1 MSPPQV
7 LISAHPFAE
16 HTSVPLELLQSAGL
30 GIRRHGFGRKPT
42 AIELHGLLSG
52 ATALIAGTEPLP
64 RELLAACPRLRVI
77 SRLGVGLDSID
88 IEFCQAQGITVLTTP
103 DVATVA
109 VAEYT
114 LGLMLSLCRGIGSS
128 DRALRQGQWQRHFGL
143 GLAGTRLGLL
153 GFGRIGQAIS
163 QRARALG
170 MQVLAHDPGL
180 RAEAHPGI
188 EPCGFEELLA
198 KAQILSLHLPLTPAT
213 RRLLDAEALSRL
225 PPGSYLINTAR
236 GEIIDEAALYRALTT
251 GHLAGAALDVFSQEP
266 YTGPLSTLPNVIL
279 TPHQAANSRQARIAM
294 ETAAASN
301 VVAFL
306 RGVRAERRRADGS

>member
-1 MSPPQV
+1 MSPQV

-16 HTSVPLELLQSAGL
+16 HASAPLELLRSAGF
-30 GIRRHGFGRKPT
+30 GIRRHGLSRKPSPS
-42 AIELHGLLSG
+42 ELHGLLSG
-52 ATALIAGTEPLP
+52 ATALIAGTEPLS
-64 RELLAACPRLRVI
+64 RELLAACPSLRVI

-88 IEFCQAQGITVLTTP
+88 TAFCQRQGIAILTTP

-114 LGLMLSLCRGIGSS
+114 LGLMLSLCRGIGIS
-128 DRALRQGQWQRHFGL
+128 DRAMRQGQWQRHFGL

-153 GFGRIGQAIS
+153 GLGRIGQAVA
-163 QRARALG
+163 QRAQALG
-170 MQVLAHDPGL
+170 MQVLAHDPWL
-180 RAEAHPGI
+180 RPEAPPGI

-213 RRLLDAEALSRL
+213 RHLLDAQALARL
-225 PPGSYLINTAR
+225 SPGSYLINTAR
-236 GEIIDEAALYRALTT
+236 GEIIDEAALYQALAS
-251 GHLAGAALDVFSQEP
+251 GHLAGAALDVLSQEP
-266 YTGPLSTLPNVIL
+266 YSGPLATLPNVIL

-301 VVAFL
+301 LVAFL
-306 RGVRAERRRADGS
+306 RGGAGRGARGAG